1 MFGAPPSSALSGE
14 TVSAI
19 PWSLSVM
26 VMAVLPIGR
35 TVPSVILPTR
45 LTVSLPSSVTISSN
59 TDKVK

>member
-1 MFGAPPSSALSGE
+1 
-14 TVSAI
+14 
-19 PWSLSVM
+19 M

-45 LTVSLPSSVTISSN
+45 LTVSLPSSVTVSSN